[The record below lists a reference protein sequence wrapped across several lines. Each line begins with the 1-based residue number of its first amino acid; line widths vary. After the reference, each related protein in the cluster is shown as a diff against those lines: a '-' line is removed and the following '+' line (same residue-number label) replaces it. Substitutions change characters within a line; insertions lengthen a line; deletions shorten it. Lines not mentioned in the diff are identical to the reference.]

1 MLVIFLLM
9 FKSQRHLNMDNKKQ
23 ELKDMLEKL
32 SEDELST
39 LGDLIS
45 KASNKPRNRR
55 RGRGK
60 RKQKKNTVPAKQ
72 NSSDKLNDLQ
82 LNTDEQAEMDM
93 ASKFDKEKGLDKPKS
108 HGIILPARQFQKVS
122 IQCMDCRKT
131 FEISPSL
138 IPIEKNRY
146 KCNSC
151 ICRGRDRP

>member
-1 MLVIFLLM
+1 M
-9 FKSQRHLNMDNKKQ
+9 FKNQRRLNMDKKKQ
-23 ELKDMLEKL
+23 ELKDMLDKL
-32 SEDELST
+32 SEDELSA

-60 RKQKKNTVPAKQ
+60 RKQKKKTVPATQ

-82 LNTDEQAEMDM
+82 LSSEEQAEMDM

-108 HGIILPARQFQKVS
+108 HGTILPARQFQKVS

-138 IPIEKNRY
+138 IPLERDRY

-151 ICRGRDRP
+151 ICRGRDL

>member
-1 MLVIFLLM
+1 
-9 FKSQRHLNMDNKKQ
+9 MDNKKQ

-55 RGRGK
+55 RGSGK
-60 RKQKKNTVPAKQ
+60 RKQKKKSKPHTPPTPDVV
-72 NSSDKLNDLQ
+72 DDLQ
-82 LNTDEQAEMDM
+82 LTPEEQAEMNT
-93 ASKFDKEKGLDKPKS
+93 ASKFDKAKGLDKPKK
-108 HGIILPARQFQKVS
+108 HGTMISGRKHEKVS

>member
-1 MLVIFLLM
+1 MGNKEDLQEML
-9 FKSQRHLNMDNKKQ
+9 DN
-23 ELKDMLEKL
+23 L

-60 RKQKKNTVPAKQ
+60 RKKKQTSTPSPKQ
-72 NSSDKLNDLQ
+72 PNFLDNINLSA
-82 LNTDEQAEMDM
+82 DEQNELKA
-93 ASKFDKEKGLDKPKS
+93 AAKFDKEKGLDKPKTD
-108 HGIILPARQFQKVS
+108 GIIPKAPSFKKVS

-131 FEISPSL
+131 FEVSGSL
-138 IPIEKNRY
+138 IPPERARY

-151 ICRGRDRP
+151 ICRGRSR